1 MSSRVCGEI
10 LFFSAEFQTS
20 FNSQLPISQILLP
33 PEDTADGVAAGLA
46 GVERTAVSEIH
57 APRVRGR
64 VLRGGPVAGCA
75 EIISEAHSVGINTL

>member
-1 MSSRVCGEI
+1 LI
-10 LFFSAEFQTS
+10 KYFFSTQFQTS

-33 PEDTADGVAAGLA
+33 PEDTADGVAVGLA
-46 GVERTAVSEIH
+46 VAGRIAVKEIH

-64 VLRGGPVAGCA
+64 GLRGGPVVGCA